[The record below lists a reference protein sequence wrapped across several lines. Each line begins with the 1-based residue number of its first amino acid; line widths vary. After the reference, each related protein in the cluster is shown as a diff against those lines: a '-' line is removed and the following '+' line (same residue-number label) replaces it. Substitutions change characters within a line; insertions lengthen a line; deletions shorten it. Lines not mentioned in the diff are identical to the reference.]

1 MITIT
6 TTMKKKKRRNST
18 LSIFAVGLLSL
29 SLISCATG
37 ESHQH
42 VLGEVVTTK
51 SPTLGVACLKGVKSD
66 VGQRLEVVERVCRPG
81 TYGNRWV
88 QKPTTVCE
96 NVKKGEVEVV
106 ARTNAHEVELRA
118 LGGIELKPGFI
129 VKRAE

>member
-1 MITIT
+1 MVM
-6 TTMKKKKRRNST
+6 TMMKLKKK
-18 LSIFAVGLLSL
+18 LSSHTGYLLLSGL
-29 SLISCATG
+29 FLTLTSCASG

-42 VLGEVVTTK
+42 VLGEVTNTK
-51 SPTLGVACLKGVKSD
+51 GATLGVACLKGVKAD
-66 VGQRLEVVERVCRPG
+66 VGQKLDVVERVCKSG

-106 ARTNAHEVELRA
+106 ARANAHAVELRA
-118 LGGIELKPGFI
+118 LGNSELKPGFI